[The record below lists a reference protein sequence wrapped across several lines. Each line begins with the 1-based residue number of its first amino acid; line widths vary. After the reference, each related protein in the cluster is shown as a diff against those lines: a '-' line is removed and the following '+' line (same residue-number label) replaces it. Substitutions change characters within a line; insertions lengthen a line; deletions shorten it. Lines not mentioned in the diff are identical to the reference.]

1 MTFLGEVVTAM
12 VTPFDNDLNVD
23 YIEVEKLAKYLVDN
37 GTETILISGTT
48 GESPT
53 LEPEEIKQLI
63 QTVKNAVGSK
73 AKLLVGAGTNN
84 TEKSISL
91 AKEATKNGADA
102 LLVVVPYYN
111 KPSQEGMKAHFS
123 KIASNV
129 DTPIIIYNIQ
139 SRTGV
144 NMLPSTITDL
154 AKAHKNIIAV
164 KQSNPDMDQIT
175 EIVNNAPNGF
185 VVYSG
190 DDSLTLPMLSL
201 GAYGVISVASHLIGS
216 KIKEMI
222 TSYKNGEVDKAKKI
236 HMECYPVFKQI
247 FIAPNPTPLKY
258 ALSQIKVLTN
268 DIVRLPMVP
277 INDNQQLIIEELL
290 KSSIKLIPTS
300 INS

>member
-23 YIEVEKLAKYLVDN
+23 YAQAEKLAKFLVEN

-53 LEPEEIKQLI
+53 LQPEEVKQLV
-63 QTVKNAVGSK
+63 QTIKKAVGSK

-84 TEKSISL
+84 TEKSVTL

-111 KPSQEGMKAHFS
+111 KPSQDGMKAHFS
-123 KIASNV
+123 RVASSV
-129 DTPIIIYNIQ
+129 ETPIIIYNIQ

-144 NMLPSTITDL
+144 NMLPSTITEL

-164 KQSNPDMDQIT
+164 KQSNPDMDQVT
-175 EIVNNAPNGF
+175 EIVNSAPEGF

-201 GAYGVISVASHLIGS
+201 GAYGVISVASHLIGA

-222 TSYKNGEVDKAKKI
+222 TSYKNGEVEKARKI
-236 HMECYPVFKQI
+236 QFECYPVFKQL

-258 ALSQIKVLTN
+258 ALMQAKVLTN
-268 DIVRLPMVP
+268 DNVRLPMVP
-277 INDNQQLIIEELL
+277 INKDQQQVIKELL
-290 KSSIKLIPTS
+290 KNSSKLLPACV
-300 INS
+300 NS